1 MTIEDWLGKDNQLG
15 KDILEKKYLYNGET
29 LDHWLDRI
37 SGGDPEVRQLI
48 VDKKFLPG
56 GRILAHRG
64 IPQEETKA
72 TYSNCF
78 SGETKIITNEGVKEL
93 KDLVDKNIK
102 VLSKASWRDATVK
115 SFGEQNLKL
124 LTLSRGKSTRS
135 YYVTENHKW
144 FVDTKSQRVLKTTN
158 ELEVGDIIPR
168 EVLKCYR
175 TYKPS
180 PFGIAHGLFMGDGD
194 HGSDRKALRM
204 NLCGDK
210 KELIDYF
217 TPDTIGYSGDTLT
230 ISGMPK
236 FFTQYPDLNES
247 PSYLYGW
254 LAGYFAADGSI
265 DERGSCVICSCNKK
279 NLEYVQDILCVL
291 GIPSESIRS
300 QDRVSN
306 LTNTLGT
313 VYILNLNK
321 NYLNENFF
329 ILSKHKKRFIENP
342 PQRNDDWRVKSV
354 EDTDRT
360 EEVFCAVVPETECF
374 ALEGNILTHNCYV
387 LGTDDSIEDIY
398 ATCAQM
404 ARTYSLGGGVG
415 VDISKLRP
423 RGAIVHNS
431 AKETTGAVSFMKTFD
446 VVTETIGQSG
456 RRKWRIHG
464 NVMY

>member
-78 SGETKIITNEGVKEL
+78 SGETKIVTNEGVKEL
-93 KDLVDKNIK
+93 KDLVDKEIK
-102 VLSKASWRDATVK
+102 VLALGIWRDATVK
-115 SFGEQNLKL
+115 SIGIQKLKC
-124 LTLSRGKSTRS
+124 LTLLKENDNTTKSFF
-135 YYVTENHKW
+135 VTEDHLWLVN
-144 FVDTKSQRVLKTTN
+144 TKSPIRDKKKTC
-158 ELEVGDIIPR
+158 ELSIGDIIPS
-168 EVLKCYR
+168 E
-175 TYKPS
+175 T
-180 PFGIAHGLFMGDGD
+180 FG
-194 HGSDRKALRM
+194 
-204 NLCGDK
+204 
-210 KELIDYF
+210 
-217 TPDTIGYSGDTLT
+217 
-230 ISGMPK
+230 
-236 FFTQYPDLNES
+236 
-247 PSYLYGW
+247 
-254 LAGYFAADGSI
+254 
-265 DERGSCVICSCNKK
+265 
-279 NLEYVQDILCVL
+279 DIW
-291 GIPSESIRS
+291 
-300 QDRVSN
+300 
-306 LTNTLGT
+306 
-313 VYILNLNK
+313 K
-321 NYLNENFF
+321 
-329 ILSKHKKRFIENP
+329 
-342 PQRNDDWRVKSV
+342 VKSI
-354 EDTDRT
+354 EDTDRE
-360 EEVFCAVVPETECF
+360 EEVFCAVVPIVNCF

-456 RRKWRIHG
+456 RRKWRNHG
-464 NVMY
+464 NVMYYIY